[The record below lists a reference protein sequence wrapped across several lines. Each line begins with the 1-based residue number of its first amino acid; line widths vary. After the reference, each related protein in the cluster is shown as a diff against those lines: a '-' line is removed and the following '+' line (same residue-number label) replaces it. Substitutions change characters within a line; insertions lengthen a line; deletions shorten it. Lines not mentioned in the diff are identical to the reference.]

1 MAWIYPGSATGSAG
15 TSRRLPTAAGRET
28 FGEFP
33 AKWPWFCL
41 DNRGK
46 ERWRQS
52 VPPRFMPREN
62 DGPVESQQSFR
73 KRRPKPQKN
82 IRRPPK
88 AIHREKTAL
97 TTGSIRFTR
106 WRLIL
111 RAGWNSPPAVSR
123 STPGSPRALLPP
135 FRRREVSRPGE
146 RPGPTVTVRMR
157 EDKTVSH
164 PPKAPFHAGLRPPR
178 REAAVCPFTP

>member
-1 MAWIYPGSATGSAG
+1 MAWIYPGPATGSAG

-111 RAGWNSPPAVSR
+111 RAGWNSPPAVFLNKE
-123 STPGSPRALLPP
+123 SPRALDYPLIK
-135 FRRREVSRPGE
+135 VSRFGE
-146 RPGPTVTVRMR
+146 KPKPTVIVRMK
-157 EDKTVSH
+157 EDH
-164 PPKAPFHAGLRPPR
+164 
-178 REAAVCPFTP
+178 